1 MLTSH
6 LALVS
11 ETADV
16 TLADLTRVG
25 AALQR
30 QLTENFGPI
39 WGIQATIDCF
49 ASLENV
55 PSGYWTI
62 TVKPADDQSV
72 QGGIH
77 EDATGQPF
85 ALVSSGP
92 DWSISASHEAME
104 MLADPFSRRNV
115 TGPSPMAGQG
125 QVDFLVEVCDPCQSF
140 AYPINDVAVSDFVT
154 PDYFNHTAIAA
165 PRYSFQKSVAMPLQ
179 VSKGGYLSW
188 RDPVTG
194 HAFRQS
200 FFGPKPRIIDM
211 GPFDHAAGLNLRSF
225 IYSKTPEAFDARR
238 PNAQLERQLRRAQSH
253 VARASKSKAASLRL
267 HISALA
273 AQAKRNNRSRPL

>member
-1 MLTSH
+1 MLTSR

-11 ETADV
+11 EAVDV
-16 TLADLTRVG
+16 NLADLTRVS

-39 WGIQATIDCF
+39 WGVQATIDCF
-49 ASLENV
+49 DGLENV

-62 TVKPADDQSV
+62 TIRDAGDQSV

-77 EDATGQPF
+77 EDASGQPF
-85 ALVSSGP
+85 ALVSSGK
-92 DWSISASHEAME
+92 DWSMSASHEAME

-125 QVDFLVEVCDPCQSF
+125 QVDFLVEVCDPCQAF
-140 AYPINDVAVSDFVT
+140 GYQIDGVAVSDFVT
-154 PDYFNHTAIAA
+154 PGYFDPMAIGAA
-165 PRYSFQKSVAMPLQ
+165 SYSFQRSVEVPLQ

-188 RDPVTG
+188 RDPSTG

-200 FFGPKPRIIDM
+200 FFGSKLRITDM

-225 IYSKTPEAFDARR
+225 IYSKTPEAFGARTPSVQLDR
-238 PNAQLERQLRRAQSH
+238 KSRKAQAH

-267 HISALA
+267 QVSALA
-273 AQAKRNNRSRPL
+273 NASKEN